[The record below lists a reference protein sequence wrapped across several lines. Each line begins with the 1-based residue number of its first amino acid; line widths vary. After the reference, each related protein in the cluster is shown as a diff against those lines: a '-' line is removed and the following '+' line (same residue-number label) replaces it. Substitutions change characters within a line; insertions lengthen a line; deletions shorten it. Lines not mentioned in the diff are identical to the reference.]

1 MSLNNQKSW
10 LSIDNQIQL
19 LKDRNLTIDNDSYAR
34 NILNRISYY
43 RLISYRFPFCD
54 KTNKNNFK
62 NGTKIE
68 DLVSLYCRV

>member
-1 MSLNNQKSW
+1 MSSNNQKSW

-19 LKDRNLTIDNDSYAR
+19 LKNRNLTIDNDSYAR

-54 KTNKNNFK
+54 KTEEIIKLK
-62 NGTKIE
+62 TSKIKE
-68 DLVSLYCRV
+68 IYNL